1 MAKKW
6 RTYIVMVLGFC
17 LAVFQ
22 LYSGVRPVATQM
34 LRAVHVAFGLGMA
47 FMIYPVIKSKEG
59 KSDPK
64 EHPGLFVMDLLF
76 TAGIILCAFYFI
88 HELDALAYRGG
99 NPTTMDVV
107 ISCIAVLLVL
117 ESCRRSL
124 GAAMPIIA
132 LVFIAYAL
140 TGNLPGFLRHRAIDI
155 EWLSTHLF
163 LTTEGVF
170 GTTIGASA
178 TTVFLFVLFGAALEK
193 TGGGEFF
200 LRLAYSVCGRFRGGT
215 AKVAVVGS
223 GLMGMISGSA
233 VANVAGVG
241 TIAIPMMKQAGYSS
255 DDAGAIEAV
264 SASGGLIMPPVM
276 GAAAFIMA
284 ENLNLPYATI
294 VQAAI
299 LPATLYYMAL
309 LFTVDFIAGRQ
320 GLQGMPTENLPK
332 FGETVKEGYL
342 YILPMLILIYFICI
356 AKTSAQRA
364 AFWGFLSIVV
374 LYAVQKIIKEK
385 DVKGYLKM
393 IFDILVDGSRQA
405 VSIVA
410 ACACAG
416 IIVGIISLTGLGL
429 TLSGALVDL
438 AGGSLFL
445 LLLYTA
451 IACVILG
458 MGLPVTACYIILAVL
473 AAPAIVKLGV
483 PAIAAHLFVMYYG
496 VLSNI
501 TPPVALASYVAAGI
515 SKSKPLSVAVTSCK
529 MGIVLFVLPFM
540 FVYQPVLILQ
550 DIQPFELAVA
560 LLTSVLGVIA
570 ISGGFQKYLLKAT
583 SLLESV
589 LLIAGGFLMLYPEH
603 ITDALGIAMVAL
615 VFLLQWRSKKASVKN
630 TAN

>member
-1 MAKKW
+1 MAQKW
-6 RTYIVMVLGFC
+6 RIRITIVLGFI
-17 LAVFQ
+17 LAVVQ
-22 LYSGVRPVATQM
+22 LYGGLWPIATQT
-34 LRAVHVAFGLGMA
+34 LRAIHVALGLGMA
-47 FMIYPVIKSKEG
+47 FMIYPVLKKKEG
-59 KSDPK
+59 RADLLNSKAM
-64 EHPGLFVMDLLF
+64 FVVDFLF
-76 TAGIILCAFYFI
+76 TAGIILCCTYFI
-88 HELDALAYRGG
+88 VELEALAYRGG
-99 NPTTMDVV
+99 NPSLMDVIV
-107 ISCIAVLLVL
+107 SCIAVLLVL

-132 LVFIAYAL
+132 VIFIIYAML
-140 TGNLPGFLRHRAIDI
+140 GNLPGFLQHRAIDI

-200 LRLAYSVCGRFRGGT
+200 LQLAYSVCGRYRGGT
-215 AKVAVVGS
+215 AKVAVIGS

-241 TIAIPMMKQAGYSS
+241 SIAIPLMKQTGYSA

-284 ENLNLPYATI
+284 ENLGLPYSNII
-294 VQAAI
+294 VAAA
-299 LPATLYYMAL
+299 LPATLYYMAI
-309 LFTVDFIAGRQ
+309 LFSVDFIAGRQ
-320 GLQGMPTENLPK
+320 KLVGMPKEQLPK
-332 FGETVKEGYL
+332 FGKVMKEGYL
-342 YILPMLILIYFICI
+342 YIIPMLVLIYFICF

-364 AFWGFLSIVV
+364 AFWGFVSIVV
-374 LYAVQKIIKEK
+374 LYALEKIGKER
-385 DVKGYLKM
+385 DVRGYFKM
-393 IFDILVDGSRQA
+393 MFDILVDGSKQA

-416 IIVGIISLTGLGL
+416 IIVGVISLTGLGL
-429 TLSGALVDL
+429 TLSSALVDL

-451 IACVILG
+451 IACIILG

-473 AAPAIVKLGV
+473 AAPAIVNLGV

-515 SKSKPLSVAVTSCK
+515 SKSKPLNVAVTSCK
-529 MGIVLFVLPFM
+529 MSVVLFVLPFM
-540 FVYQPVLILQ
+540 FIYQPVLILQ
-550 DIQPFELAVA
+550 EVQAVTLISA
-560 LLTSVLGVIA
+560 LVTSVLGVIA
-570 ISGGFQKYLLKAT
+570 ISAGSQRYFLKSAN
-583 SLLESV
+583 LLECA
-589 LLIAGGFLMLYPEH
+589 LLLVSGFCMLYPES
-603 ITDALGIAMVAL
+603 ISDIIGVVLFAAVLFIQL
-615 VFLLQWRSKKASVKN
+615 KKRKKEKAIS
-630 TAN
+630 A

>member
-1 MAKKW
+1 MAQKW
-6 RTYIVMVLGFC
+6 RIRITMVLGLI
-17 LAVFQ
+17 LAIIQ
-22 LYSGVRPVATQM
+22 LYGGLWPIATQT
-34 LRAVHVAFGLGMA
+34 LRAIHVALGLGMA
-47 FMIYPVIKSKEG
+47 FMIYPVVKRKEG
-59 KSDPK
+59 KRDLLSSK
-64 EHPGLFVMDLLF
+64 LMFVVDFLF
-76 TAGIILCAFYFI
+76 TAGIILCCTYFI
-88 HELDALAYRGG
+88 TELEALAYRGG
-99 NPTTMDVV
+99 NPSTMDVIV
-107 ISCIAVLLVL
+107 SCVAVLLVL

-132 LVFIAYAL
+132 VIFIIYAML
-140 TGNLPGFLRHRAIDI
+140 GNLPGFLQHRAIDV

-200 LRLAYSVCGRFRGGT
+200 LQLAYSVCGRYRGGT

-241 TIAIPMMKQAGYSS
+241 SIAIPLMKQTGYSS

-284 ENLNLPYATI
+284 ENLGVPYSEI
-294 VQAAI
+294 ILAAA
-299 LPATLYYMAL
+299 LPATLYYMAI
-309 LFTVDFIAGRQ
+309 LFSVDFIAGRQ
-320 GLQGMPTENLPK
+320 GLVGMPKDQLPK
-332 FGETVKEGYL
+332 FRAVMKEGYL
-342 YILPMLILIYFICI
+342 YIIPMLILIYFICI

-364 AFWGFLSIVV
+364 AFWGFVSIVV
-374 LYAVQKIIKEK
+374 LYAVRKILQEK
-385 DVKGYLKM
+385 DVRGFCKM
-393 IFDILVDGSRQA
+393 ILDILIDGSRQA
-405 VSIVA
+405 VSIIA

-416 IIVGIISLTGLGL
+416 IIVGVISLTGLGL
-429 TLSGALVDL
+429 TLSSALVDL

-451 IACVILG
+451 IACIILG

-473 AAPAIVKLGV
+473 AAPAIVNLGV

-515 SKSKPLSVAVTSCK
+515 SKSKPLNVAVTSCK
-529 MGIVLFVLPFM
+529 MSVVLFVLPFM
-540 FVYQPVLILQ
+540 FIYQPVLILQ
-550 DIQPFELAVA
+550 EVQAVTLISA
-560 LLTSVLGVIA
+560 LVTSVVGVIA
-570 ISGGFQKYLLKAT
+570 ISAGSQRYLLRNASVLECLMLLVGGFC
-583 SLLESV
+583 
-589 LLIAGGFLMLYPEH
+589 MLYPES
-603 ITDALGIAMVAL
+603 ISDVVGIVLFVAVVL
-615 VFLLQWRSKKASVKN
+615 IQLKKRKSARAAS
-630 TAN
+630 A

>member
-1 MAKKW
+1 MAQKW
-6 RTYIVMVLGFC
+6 RIRITMVLGLI
-17 LAVFQ
+17 LAIIQ
-22 LYSGVRPVATQM
+22 LYGGLWPIATQT
-34 LRAVHVAFGLGMA
+34 LRAIHVALGLGMA
-47 FMIYPVIKSKEG
+47 FMIYPVVKRKEG
-59 KSDPK
+59 KRDLLSSK
-64 EHPGLFVMDLLF
+64 LMFVVDFLF
-76 TAGIILCAFYFI
+76 TAGIILCCTYFI
-88 HELDALAYRGG
+88 TELEALAYRGG
-99 NPTTMDVV
+99 NPSTMDVIV
-107 ISCIAVLLVL
+107 SCVAVLLVL

-132 LVFIAYAL
+132 VIFIVYAML
-140 TGNLPGFLRHRAIDI
+140 GNLPGFLQHRAIDV

-200 LRLAYSVCGRFRGGT
+200 LQLAYSVCGRYRGGT

-241 TIAIPMMKQAGYSS
+241 SIAIPLMKQTGYSS

-284 ENLNLPYATI
+284 ENLGVPYSEI
-294 VQAAI
+294 ILAAA
-299 LPATLYYMAL
+299 LPATLYYMAI
-309 LFTVDFIAGRQ
+309 LFSVDFIAGRQ
-320 GLQGMPTENLPK
+320 GLVGMPKDQLPK
-332 FGETVKEGYL
+332 FRAVMKEGYL
-342 YILPMLILIYFICI
+342 YIIPMLILIYFICI

-364 AFWGFLSIVV
+364 AFWGFVSIVV
-374 LYAVQKIIKEK
+374 LYAVRKILQEK
-385 DVKGYLKM
+385 DVRGFCKM
-393 IFDILVDGSRQA
+393 ILDILIDGSRQA
-405 VSIVA
+405 VSIIA

-416 IIVGIISLTGLGL
+416 IIVGVISLTGLGL
-429 TLSGALVDL
+429 TLSSALVDL

-451 IACVILG
+451 IACIILG

-473 AAPAIVKLGV
+473 AAPAIVNLGV

-515 SKSKPLSVAVTSCK
+515 SKSKPLNVAVTSCK
-529 MGIVLFVLPFM
+529 MSVVLFVLPFM
-540 FVYQPVLILQ
+540 FIYQPVLILQ
-550 DIQPFELAVA
+550 EVQAVTLISA
-560 LLTSVLGVIA
+560 LVTSVVGVIA
-570 ISGGFQKYLLKAT
+570 ISAGSQRYLLRNASVLECLMLLVGGFC
-583 SLLESV
+583 
-589 LLIAGGFLMLYPEH
+589 MLYPES
-603 ITDALGIAMVAL
+603 ISDVVGIVLFVAVVL
-615 VFLLQWRSKKASVKN
+615 IHLKKRKSARAAS
-630 TAN
+630 A